1 MSILNFSPIAKK
13 NWRYQMVNSADE
25 ILFRSSSTGYLMTDP
40 RSKTETLSETT
51 KTHLIDVF
59 VSEKYG
65 RREEIQGKALD
76 KGNECEE
83 DGITLLSRVNK
94 KFYKKNEDHLSNEFI
109 KGTPDTYEGKA
120 IFQADVIIDTKL
132 SWSAHTFFRAQKEL
146 NKLYEWQVL
155 SYMWLTGAKE
165 AYVAYCLV
173 NGTAAAIDDEKRRL
187 GWKMGV
193 IDPGSNPEY
202 IDKCKQIEINHIFDL
217 ELFVEHNPNYDLY
230 NNYLDWK
237 YDIPIEER
245 VFKFHVMRDNEK
257 IEKLRQRIIDCRE
270 WMNKELFKV

>member
-1 MSILNFSPIAKK
+1 
-13 NWRYQMVNSADE
+13 MVNNADE
-25 ILFRSSSTGYLMTDP
+25 ILFRSSGTGYLMTDP

-65 RREEIQGKALD
+65 RREEIQGKTLD

-94 KFYKKNEDHLSNEFI
+94 KFYKKNEEHLSNEFI
-109 KGTPDTYEGKA
+109 KGTPDLFEGKD
-120 IFQADVIIDTKL
+120 IFNANVIIDTKL
-132 SWSAHTFFRAQKEL
+132 SWSAHTFFRAQKEI
-146 NKLYEWQVL
+146 NKIYEWQVQ

-173 NGTAAAIDDEKRRL
+173 NGTVAAIDDEKRRL
-187 GWKMGV
+187 GWKMGL

-217 ELFVEHNPNYDLY
+217 ELFLEHHPNYDLY
-230 NNYLDWK
+230 NNILDWK
-237 YDIPIEER
+237 YDMPIEER
-245 VFKFHVMRDNEK
+245 VFKFHVKRDDEK